1 MNPRFIS
8 ATLATALVVAGASA
22 SAEVK
27 PADLVWEDEI
37 AIPASLSG
45 TAGDPV
51 KGAEVLVKR
60 SLGNCVACHENS
72 AMPDV
77 AFQGN
82 VGPSFDG
89 VGARWSEAELRGIVA
104 NATQVFPGSVMPVF
118 YNDNPADYIRPGDGY
133 TAKAYRPETFTT
145 LLTAQ
150 QIEDVVAYLTTL
162 TEY

>member
-1 MNPRFIS
+1 MNSRFIS
-8 ATLATALVVAGASA
+8 AALASTLIVAATSA

-27 PADLVWEDEI
+27 PANVVWEDEI

-45 TAGDPV
+45 AAGDPER
-51 KGAEVLVKR
+51 GAEVLVSK
-60 SLGNCVACHENS
+60 SAGNCVACHQNS
-72 AMPDV
+72 DMPDV

-82 VGPSFDG
+82 VGPTFDG

-104 NATQVFPGSVMPVF
+104 NAKRTFPGSVMPVF
-118 YNDNPADYIRPGDGY
+118 YNDDPADYIRPGEAY
-133 TAKAYRPETFTT
+133 TAKAYNPETFTT

>member
-1 MNPRFIS
+1 MTSRFIS
-8 ATLATALVVAGASA
+8 AALATAMVAAGASA
-22 SAEVK
+22 SAEIK
-27 PADLVWEDEI
+27 SADVVWENEM
-37 AIPASLSG
+37 AIPASLTG
-45 TAGDPV
+45 VAGDPAE
-51 KGAEVLVKR
+51 GAKVLASR
-60 SLGNCVACHENS
+60 ALGNCVACHENS

-82 VGPSFDG
+82 VGPTFDG

-104 NATQVFPGSVMPVF
+104 NAKRAFPGSVMPVF
-118 YNDNPADYIRPGDGY
+118 YNDNPADYIRPGDAY
-133 TAKAYRPETFTT
+133 TAKAYNPETFST

>member
-1 MNPRFIS
+1 MTSRFIR
-8 ATLATALVVAGASA
+8 AALATTLVVAAASA
-22 SAEVK
+22 SAEIK
-27 PADLVWEDEI
+27 PANVVWEDEI
-37 AIPASLSG
+37 AIPASLTG
-45 TAGDPV
+45 VPGDPT
-51 KGAEVLVKR
+51 KGAEVLVSR

-89 VGARWSEAELRGIVA
+89 TGARWSEAELRGIVA
-104 NATQVFPGSVMPVF
+104 NAKQVFPGTVMPVF
-118 YNDNPADYIRPGDGY
+118 YNDNPDDYIRPGNAY
-133 TAKAYRPETFTT
+133 TAKAYDPDTFST